1 MQIKNRKKLIVSD
14 DGIGLPENL
23 NIQKPETLGLQLV
36 NDLVNQVEGR
46 IILDRTKG
54 TTFSI
59 SF

>member
-1 MQIKNRKKLIVSD
+1 MSD

-23 NIQKPETLGLQLV
+23 NIQEPETLGLQLV
-36 NDLVNQVEGR
+36 NDLVKQVEGT
-46 IILDRTKG
+46 IKLDRTEG